1 MTQRFDELYI
11 SRGEHQQ
18 IIAYYQKL
26 VVHIFRKMRA
36 LQAPDPSQPAAGVND
51 HATRPC
57 REGDGPAALQAES
70 GNVVRV
76 DFRQR
81 CLEATTH

>member
-11 SRGEHQQ
+11 SRGEHQE
-18 IIAYYQKL
+18 IIAYYQRL
-26 VVHIFRKMRA
+26 VAHMFQKMKTMEE
-36 LQAPDPSQPAAGVND
+36 PDGSKPASGLS
-51 HATRPC
+51 T
-57 REGDGPAALQAES
+57 GDIVPAQKSDEPARQRMVF

-81 CLEATTH
+81 RS